1 MLSAALSHCLILVCI
16 LGAFPQPAVLAM
28 ASDITVM
35 SQLKL
40 KLIALRQQRATG
52 ELILKLDPQQSTPW
66 RIFLY
71 MGRLAYATGGTHP
84 VRRWRRAMRAHCPDF
99 FEPGW
104 QTHYRIT
111 GDLWEADILH
121 QAVTGGKITATQAR
135 SVVQTIVQEVF
146 FTFIERQTI
155 DTVWN
160 SGVQLAEQV
169 TFLSVEQVI
178 QESLHLREQWRN
190 QGLGS
195 LQELLK
201 DFSPDL
207 APVIRNAELLQRKVN
222 EGTYKTLTRLMRGK
236 LTLWDLALHLK
247 KPLPSVMRS
256 LLPLIREGAIT
267 LSHVNDQLVPVN
279 PSREP
284 TPAPV
289 AQIQRKLIACIDDS
303 ALVISVL
310 KSILEP
316 NGYDVLE
323 ITDPLQGIA
332 KLLDH
337 RPDLIL
343 LDLVMPSTN
352 GYELCNF
359 LRKTTVF
366 QNTPIVILTSKDKV
380 VDRMRAKQVGSS
392 DFLSKPPEPDKLLAT
407 IARLLNESSQVH
419 LAESD
424 RS

>member
-1 MLSAALSHCLILVCI
+1 
-16 LGAFPQPAVLAM
+16 
-28 ASDITVM
+28 M

-52 ELILKLDPQQSTPW
+52 ELVLKLDHQQSTPW

-71 MGRLAYATGGTHP
+71 MGRLAYVTGGTHP
-84 VRRWRRAMRAHCPDF
+84 VRRWRRAMRIHCPDF

-104 QTHYRIT
+104 QAQYRTT

-146 FTFIERQTI
+146 FTFIEGQTI
-155 DTVWN
+155 DTTWN

-178 QESLHLREQWRN
+178 QESLQLREQWRN

-195 LQELLK
+195 LQELLR

-207 APVIRNAELLQRKVN
+207 APIIRNAELLQSKVN
-222 EGTYKTLTRLMRGK
+222 EGTYTTLTRLMRGK
-236 LTLWDLALHLK
+236 LTLWDISLHLK

-267 LSHVNDQLVPVN
+267 LSNVSDQLVPVN
-279 PSREP
+279 PSPEP
-284 TPAPV
+284 PPAPV
-289 AQIQRKLIACIDDS
+289 TQIPRKLIACIDDS

-323 ITDPLQGIA
+323 ITDPLKGIA
-332 KLLDH
+332 QLLDH
-337 RPDLIL
+337 KPDLIL

-366 QNTPIVILTSKDKV
+366 QHTPIVMLTSKDKV

-407 IARLLNESSQVH
+407 IARLVNESV
-419 LAESD
+419 AD
-424 RS
+424 DG

>member
-1 MLSAALSHCLILVCI
+1 
-16 LGAFPQPAVLAM
+16 M

-35 SQLKL
+35 SQLTL
-40 KLIALRQQRATG
+40 KLMTLQQRRATG
-52 ELILKLDPQQSTPW
+52 ELILKLDYQQSTPW

-84 VRRWRRAMRAHCPDF
+84 VRRWHRAMRAHCPDF

-104 QTHYRIT
+104 QTQYRAT
-111 GDLWEADILH
+111 GDMWEADILH
-121 QAVTGGKITATQAR
+121 QAVAGGKITAIQAR

-160 SGVQLAEQV
+160 SGVQLAEQA
-169 TFLSVEQVI
+169 TFLSVEQVV
-178 QESLHLREQWRN
+178 QESLQLREQWRN

-195 LQELLK
+195 LQELLR

-207 APVIRNAELLQRKVN
+207 APVIRNAELLQTTVN

-236 LTLWDLALHLK
+236 LTLWDIAFHLK

-256 LLPLIREGAIT
+256 LLPLIRQGAIT
-267 LSHVNDQLVPVN
+267 LCNVSDQLVPLP

-284 TPAPV
+284 TQSPV
-289 AQIQRKLIACIDDS
+289 AQIPRKLIACIDDS
-303 ALVISVL
+303 PLIIRVL

-316 NGYDVLE
+316 KGYDVLE
-323 ITDPLQGIA
+323 ITDPLEGIA
-332 KLLDH
+332 KLLAH
-337 RPDLIL
+337 KPDLIL
-343 LDLVMPSTN
+343 LDLVMPTTN

-366 QNTPIVILTSKDKV
+366 QRTPIVILTSRDKV
-380 VDRMRAKQVGSS
+380 VDRMRAKQVGAS

-407 IARLLNESSQVH
+407 IARLLNESSQAH
-419 LAESD
+419 LV
-424 RS
+424 

>member
-1 MLSAALSHCLILVCI
+1 
-16 LGAFPQPAVLAM
+16 M

-35 SQLKL
+35 SQLTL
-40 KLIALRQQRATG
+40 KLMTLQQQRATG
-52 ELILKLDPQQSTPW
+52 ELILKLDHQQTTPW

-71 MGRLAYATGGTHP
+71 MGRLAYGTGGSHP
-84 VRRWRRAMRAHCPDF
+84 VRRWYRAMRAHCPDF

-104 QTHYRIT
+104 QTQYRAT
-111 GDLWEADILH
+111 GDMWEADILH
-121 QAVTGGKITATQAR
+121 QAVAGGKITAIQAR

-146 FTFIERQTI
+146 FTFIERQTM
-155 DTVWN
+155 DTTWN
-160 SGVQLAEQV
+160 SGVQLTEQA
-169 TFLSVEQVI
+169 TFLSVEQVV
-178 QESLHLREQWRN
+178 QASLQLREQWRN

-195 LQELLK
+195 LQELLR

-207 APVIRNAELLQRKVN
+207 APVIRNVELLQSKVN

-236 LTLWDLALHLK
+236 LTLWDIALHLK

-256 LLPLIREGAIT
+256 LLPLIRQGAIT
-267 LSHVNDQLVPVN
+267 LRNVSDELVPVI
-279 PSREP
+279 SLLEAKSQ
-284 TPAPV
+284 APV
-289 AQIQRKLIACIDDS
+289 VQTPRKLIACIDDS
-303 ALVISVL
+303 ALILSVL

-316 NGYDVLE
+316 KGYDVLE
-323 ITDPLQGIA
+323 ISDPLHGIA
-332 KLLDH
+332 KLLAH
-337 RPDLIL
+337 KPDLIL

-366 QNTPIVILTSKDKV
+366 QRTPIVILTSRDKV

-407 IARLLNESSQVH
+407 IARLLNESPQAQ
-419 LAESD
+419 LA
-424 RS
+424 

>member
-1 MLSAALSHCLILVCI
+1 
-16 LGAFPQPAVLAM
+16 
-28 ASDITVM
+28 M

-52 ELILKLDPQQSTPW
+52 ELILKLDHQQSTPW

-71 MGRLAYATGGTHP
+71 MGRLAYATGGSHP

-104 QTHYRIT
+104 QTQYRTT

-178 QESLHLREQWRN
+178 QESLQLREQWRN

-195 LQELLK
+195 LQELLR

-207 APVIRNAELLQRKVN
+207 APVIRNAELLLSKVN

-236 LTLWDLALHLK
+236 LTLWDIALHLK

-267 LSHVNDQLVPVN
+267 LSNVSDQLVPVN

-289 AQIQRKLIACIDDS
+289 AQIPRKLIACIDDS
-303 ALVISVL
+303 ALVIKVL

-332 KLLDH
+332 MLLDH
-337 RPDLIL
+337 KPDLIL

-366 QNTPIVILTSKDKV
+366 QHTPIVILTSKDKV

-407 IARLLNESSQVH
+407 IARLLNESPQVH
-419 LAESD
+419 LV
-424 RS
+424 

>member
-1 MLSAALSHCLILVCI
+1 
-16 LGAFPQPAVLAM
+16 
-28 ASDITVM
+28 M

-52 ELILKLDPQQSTPW
+52 ELILKLDHQQSTPW

-71 MGRLAYATGGTHP
+71 MGRLAYATGGSHP

-104 QTHYRIT
+104 QTQYRTT

-121 QAVTGGKITATQAR
+121 QAVVGGKITATQAR

-178 QESLHLREQWRN
+178 QESLQLREQWRN

-195 LQELLK
+195 LQELLR

-207 APVIRNAELLQRKVN
+207 APVIRNAELLQSKVN

-236 LTLWDLALHLK
+236 LTLWDIALHLK
-247 KPLPSVMRS
+247 IKKSMETEI
-256 LLPLIREGAIT
+256 LIKGTVKEITKFIDDNLKDQKLRFFHGAIC
-267 LSHVNDQLVPVN
+267 LS
-279 PSREP
+279 
-284 TPAPV
+284 
-289 AQIQRKLIACIDDS
+289 
-303 ALVISVL
+303 
-310 KSILEP
+310 
-316 NGYDVLE
+316 
-323 ITDPLQGIA
+323 
-332 KLLDH
+332 
-337 RPDLIL
+337 
-343 LDLVMPSTN
+343 
-352 GYELCNF
+352 F
-359 LRKTTVF
+359 
-366 QNTPIVILTSKDKV
+366 
-380 VDRMRAKQVGSS
+380 
-392 DFLSKPPEPDKLLAT
+392 
-407 IARLLNESSQVH
+407 
-419 LAESD
+419 
-424 RS
+424 